1 MSKND
6 DEFKVEPKRKWWTL
20 KKYVE
25 VPIGHEAFVTPR
37 DKYYIARKSGKRK
50 KEGME

>member
-6 DEFKVEPKRKWWTL
+6 DKYKVKVKPWWPFIRVNQTDD
-20 KKYVE
+20 V
-25 VPIGHEAFVTPR
+25 FVVPR

-50 KEGME
+50 KEDKE